1 MFEFCDSIRVWVFDV
16 IESDFTMFKRSPIYV
31 MFVFLMGIMTVTAQI
46 NSCPA
51 LVEEALI
58 AVGDNCAN
66 LDRNSACYGYNQVT
80 ATFLEEFPADYFST
94 PADRTSLVHLDSLV
108 TASMDLANDRWGVAV
123 MNIQANLPNT
133 VPGQGVIM
141 MLVGDA
147 EVRNDVAP
155 DDANEITDPIS
166 TATLQDTILYTS
178 PSPTAEA
185 IATIASNE
193 IVLVDGFDSTLTR
206 LRMVNDGVIG
216 WVDSTHVA
224 RLAAMENLPIIGAS
238 RPSPMQAFYLSTGI
252 GQSECTEADSMIAV
266 QSPENITVDLTV
278 NGVDIRVGS
287 LVTFKNLD
295 QNIINL
301 TVHRGGVT
309 TVFGNTISAG
319 QSAFGVVNP
328 DPTQGGTII
337 AWGDP
342 VPASQNDLILGQTA
356 QNGINQVAQNNGWV
370 ERSVEGA
377 SSESTPPQSSE
388 TESGE
393 IIHIVAAGETLF
405 GIGRQYDASLPA
417 IVARNGLSDPY
428 TVYVGQSLVIPNPG
442 SGFVGLPNSSQPVS
456 QPSTDTESDTPSS
469 STCDTLRLVS
479 PLGTVPAE
487 SVPYYWE
494 GVSGATQYLVQIFDS
509 ATGLLMGQVYTNG
522 AETTVNISAGEL
534 SVGGGMQ
541 WQVIALQNGQE
552 ICNTGLSQ
560 PLTHLAPVTYEE
572 EEPDIS
578 GFSISWECSSYN
590 TMKVSWSGALDN
602 DTIDF
607 DITDQYGFSS
617 SASKRGASGSFTRDT
632 MGYVIDKVVAKT
644 SSGAKASLKGSLDCF

>member
-1 MFEFCDSIRVWVFDV
+1 
-16 IESDFTMFKRSPIYV
+16 MFKRSPIFV
-31 MFVFLMGIMTVTAQI
+31 VFVFLLGVMTVVAQI

-66 LDRNSACYGYNQVT
+66 LDRNSACYGYNQVS
-80 ATFLEEFPADYFST
+80 ASFLEEFPADYFTT
-94 PADRTSLVHLDSLV
+94 PSDRTGLVHLDSLV
-108 TASMDLANDRWGVAV
+108 TAPMDLVNNRWGVAV

-155 DDANEITDPIS
+155 EDANEITDPIS
-166 TATLQDTILYTS
+166 TATLQDTIVYTS

-185 IATIASNE
+185 LATISSNE
-193 IVLVDGFDSTLTR
+193 IVLVDGFDATQTR
-206 LRMVNDGVIG
+206 LRMVNDGTIG

-224 RLAAMENLPIIGAS
+224 RLAAMDNLPIIGAS
-238 RPSPMQAFYLSTGI
+238 QPSPMQAFYLSTGI
-252 GQSECTEADSMIAV
+252 GQSECSEADSMIAV

-287 LVTFKNLD
+287 LVTFQNLD

-309 TVFGNTISAG
+309 TVFGNSIGAG

-328 DPTQGGTII
+328 DPEQGGTII

-342 VPASQNDLILGQTA
+342 VPASENDLILGQTA
-356 QNGINQVAQNNGWV
+356 QMGINQVAQNNDWV
-370 ERSVEGA
+370 ERSVDGA
-377 SSESTPPQSSE
+377 SSEVVPTPQSESP
-388 TESGE
+388 SGE
-393 IIHIVAAGETLF
+393 LIHIVAAGETLF
-405 GIGRQYDASLPA
+405 GIGRQYDASLPD
-417 IVARNGLSDPY
+417 IVSRNNISDPY

-442 SGFVGLPNSSQPVS
+442 SGFVGLPNSGQPVS
-456 QPSTDTESDTPSS
+456 QPSTESDAPSTG
-469 STCDTLRLVS
+469 TCDTLRLVS
-479 PLGTVPAE
+479 PLGSVPTE
-487 SVPYYWE
+487 TVPYYWE
-494 GVSGATQYLVQIFDS
+494 GVSGATQYLVQIFDQ
-509 ATGLLMGQVYTNG
+509 ATGMLMGEIYTSG
-522 AETTVNISAGEL
+522 AETTVNISAGAL

-552 ICNTGLSQ
+552 LCNTGLSQ

-572 EEPDIS
+572 DTPIDTS
-578 GFSISWECSSYN
+578 NFSISWECTNYN
-590 TMKVSWSGALDN
+590 ELTISWSNAQD
-602 DTIDF
+602 DDVIDF
-607 DITDQYGFSS
+607 VITDQFQATSK
-617 SASKRGASGSFTRDT
+617 ASKRGTSGSFTRDT
-632 MGYVIDKVVAKT
+632 MGYSITMVEAFT
-644 SSGAKASLKGSLDCF
+644 SSGAEAQRSGNKNCYIVSS

>member
-1 MFEFCDSIRVWVFDV
+1 
-16 IESDFTMFKRSPIYV
+16 MFKRSPIYIV
-31 MFVFLMGIMTVTAQI
+31 FVFLLGVMTVAAQV
-46 NSCPA
+46 NSCPG

-66 LDRNSACYGYNQVT
+66 LDRNSACYGYNQVS
-80 ATFLEEFPADYFST
+80 ASFLEEFPADYFST
-94 PADRTSLVHLDSLV
+94 PSDRTSLVHLDSLV
-108 TASMDLANDRWGVAV
+108 TAPMDLINDRWGVAV

-155 DDANEITDPIS
+155 EDATEIADPIS
-166 TATLQDTILYTS
+166 TATLQDTILYAS

-185 IATIASNE
+185 IATVSSNE

-206 LRMVNDGVIG
+206 LRMVNDGIIG

-287 LVTFKNLD
+287 LVTFQNLD
-295 QNIINL
+295 QNILNL
-301 TVHRGGVT
+301 TVHRGNVT
-309 TVFGNTISAG
+309 TVFGNTIGAG
-319 QSAFGVVNP
+319 ESAFGVVNP

-342 VPASQNDLILGQTA
+342 VPASQNDLILGQVA
-356 QNGINQVAQNNGWV
+356 QNGINQVAQKNGWE
-370 ERSVEGA
+370 ERSVEGSSQQTPPPE
-377 SSESTPPQSSE
+377 SSESP
-388 TESGE
+388 SGE

-428 TVYVGQSLVIPNPG
+428 TVFVGQSLVIPNPG
-442 SGFVGLPNSSQPVS
+442 SRFVGLPTSSQPVS
-456 QPSTDTESDTPSS
+456 QPSPSTESATP
-469 STCDTLRLVS
+469 
-479 PLGTVPAE
+479 A
-487 SVPYYWE
+487 
-494 GVSGATQYLVQIFDS
+494 
-509 ATGLLMGQVYTNG
+509 
-522 AETTVNISAGEL
+522 
-534 SVGGGMQ
+534 
-541 WQVIALQNGQE
+541 
-552 ICNTGLSQ
+552 
-560 PLTHLAPVTYEE
+560 H
-572 EEPDIS
+572 
-578 GFSISWECSSYN
+578 
-590 TMKVSWSGALDN
+590 
-602 DTIDF
+602 
-607 DITDQYGFSS
+607 
-617 SASKRGASGSFTRDT
+617 SASKAGKMRTAIESICSKHPIRARAIRDSGLKNERQTSKMAACSELLPDT
-632 MGYVIDKVVAKT
+632 PIT
-644 SSGAKASLKGSLDCF
+644 L